1 MGQLSFSLHRWSAWA
16 PAMTDAEAWRGWARE
31 ETSLVDHDE
40 TAPVKEMPPL
50 LRRRAQPLGRAA
62 LETLYA
68 PTLAY
73 ANQPIV
79 FCSRQ
84 GEIARSLA
92 LLQSLA
98 AEGQVSPQEF
108 SMSVH
113 NAIPGLFLIAK
124 KSRPAVMA
132 LASENQM
139 MLSGLVEALGQL
151 ADGASSVI
159 LLFCDAPLP
168 PLFRPFVNNEP
179 TCFAFA
185 LEVTAGED
193 YCLVHGE
200 AAGEKTA
207 SALPP
212 ESSLPLLRFVL
223 DDTRRA
229 LSLTAAA
236 DWRLLRQ
243 LAPEVGHA

>member
-1 MGQLSFSLHRWSAWA
+1 
-16 PAMTDAEAWRGWARE
+16 MTDAEAWRIWARE
-31 ETSLVDHDE
+31 EVSLVNHGE
-40 TAPVKEMPPL
+40 TAPVKDMPPL

-62 LETLYA
+62 LEVLYA
-68 PTLAY
+68 PSLDY
-73 ANQPIV
+73 ANQPMV
-79 FCSRQ
+79 FCSRH
-84 GEIARSLA
+84 GEIARSLT

-124 KSRPAVMA
+124 KSRSPVMA

-139 MLSGLVEALGQL
+139 MLSGLIEALGQL
-151 ADGASSVI
+151 ADGAPSVI

-185 LEVTAGED
+185 LEVTAGND
-193 YCLVHGE
+193 YRLVHGE
-200 AAGEKTA
+200 ATGDSLV

-223 DDTRRA
+223 DETRRA
-229 LSLTAAA
+229 LPLTQAA

-243 LAPEVGHA
+243 LSPEVGHA